1 MQNSSA
7 FCANV
12 QSTVGIKKQGS
23 DGGCRWESRRQEGGK
38 KEVAASSD
46 EMIIVFTIVMIMVI
60 GKNKLLAV

>member
-7 FCANV
+7 FCANAEYCEH
-12 QSTVGIKKQGS
+12 IKKQGS

-38 KEVAASSD
+38 KEVAAGSD